1 MDFHRIND
9 FFCIT
14 SCADIFIVY
23 ITVYM
28 TSSNAVK
35 EAEKKQN
42 INHITYSKKEN
53 AQTERKI
60 K

>member
-1 MDFHRIND
+1 
-9 FFCIT
+9 
-14 SCADIFIVY
+14 
-23 ITVYM
+23 M